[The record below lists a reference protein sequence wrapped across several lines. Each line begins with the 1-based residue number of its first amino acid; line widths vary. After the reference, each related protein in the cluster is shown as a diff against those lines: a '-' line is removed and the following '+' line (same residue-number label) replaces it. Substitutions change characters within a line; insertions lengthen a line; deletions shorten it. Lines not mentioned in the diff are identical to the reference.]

1 MENQPMPEAIKE
13 HFLKDPLYLS
23 DARKNNHFV
32 QDFDTRHSAIIY
44 HARDEMKE

>member
-13 HFLKDPLYLS
+13 RFLKDPLYLS

-32 QDFDTRHSAIIY
+32 KDFDTRHSAIIY